1 MTKTLTI
8 TAATI
13 LAIIV
18 AATAT
23 LFTLSAVAHS
33 DQTCGRVDTAQLRE
47 AADPHYA
54 ATLEKLAR
62 CGN

>member
-13 LAIIV
+13 IAIIV
-18 AATAT
+18 ATTAT

-33 DQTCGRVDTAQLRE
+33 DQACGRVDTAELRQ

-54 ATLEKLAR
+54 ASLEKLAR